1 MWATRRVAGWVLLGI
16 TASLLELVLLR
27 ALFELAH
34 WPLPIATAV
43 AAEALIIVKFL
54 LNDRFVFNHEA
65 PTVRRMLRYHGAS
78 TGALAVYWLAINA
91 LSLLAGMPYV
101 LAFVVSTGLAFSW
114 SLITNF
120 LWVWARP
127 VQS

>member
-16 TASLLELVLLR
+16 TASLLELLLLR
-27 ALFELAH
+27 GLYELAE

-43 AAEALIIVKFL
+43 AAEVLIIVKFL
-54 LNDRFVFNHEA
+54 LNDRFIFNHEA
-65 PTVRRMLRYHGAS
+65 PTVRRLLRYHGAS
-78 TGALAVYWLAINA
+78 AGALAVYWLAINA